1 MTDLLDLPDWQYV
14 SIEKSPKLDTIH
26 AQYVKHPDVCVKCE
40 SSQIYKHGPK
50 VTVFRDVPFRMKA
63 TVIKAQLTRYR
74 CKDCGGVFVQPVTQ
88 IYQGTRMTERCVE
101 HIQRRC
107 LKDTFKRIADDVG
120 CDDRT
125 VRKIATDYVDKL
137 NELHNVTLP
146 MMIGIDET
154 TIDGKLRFIITDIE
168 ARKPIDMLENRE
180 KRFVSDY
187 LYKYRNDP
195 VKVVAMDMWKP
206 YKQVINAVFP
216 DALIVV
222 DKFHV
227 VRMANQAMEGVR
239 VRLSK
244 DRVKAIGRDWMRRK
258 SLLRMRYKNLD
269 ERGKYNVDMWLDNE
283 PDIAIAHQL
292 KEVFYLIYEMPNKED
307 AEALLDE
314 WLDIIPD
321 EMKKTPKDFKPLVTA
336 VTNWRKEI
344 MNYFDYPVTNG
355 YTEALN
361 GVAKVINRGGR
372 GYTFEMLRARVLFN
386 KYELFEPPCF
396 NVDPDITAEEFKLLE
411 DSFVRCLSCFEPQTP
426 EDNSV
431 VCKRCLS
438 RLSALNNRDN
448 QLDQKI
454 TNLGDQL
461 EQVFT
466 STNQRIDS
474 VEKRANAGI
483 AAAMALETAPYVA
496 GKWTYAAA
504 AAHHSGENAVGV
516 TLRKTADNGRWSL
529 TGGIAAASE
538 GDPSFRIGVSG
549 VID

>member
-14 SIEKSPKLDTIH
+14 SIEKSSKLDTIH

-74 CKDCGGVFVQPVTQ
+74 CKGCGGVFVQPITQ

-137 NELHNVTLP
+137 NELHSVILP
-146 MMIGIDET
+146 TMIGIDET

-187 LYKYRNDP
+187 LYKHRNDP

-239 VRLSK
+239 IRLSK
-244 DRVKAIGRDWMRRK
+244 DRVKAIGKDWMRRK

-438 RLSALNNRDN
+438 RLHPDDLF
-448 QLDQKI
+448 
-454 TNLGDQL
+454 L
-461 EQVFT
+461 E
-466 STNQRIDS
+466 
-474 VEKRANAGI
+474 
-483 AAAMALETAPYVA
+483 AAKEYGL
-496 GKWTYAAA
+496 
-504 AAHHSGENAVGV
+504 H
-516 TLRKTADNGRWSL
+516 
-529 TGGIAAASE
+529 
-538 GDPSFRIGVSG
+538 
-549 VID
+549 